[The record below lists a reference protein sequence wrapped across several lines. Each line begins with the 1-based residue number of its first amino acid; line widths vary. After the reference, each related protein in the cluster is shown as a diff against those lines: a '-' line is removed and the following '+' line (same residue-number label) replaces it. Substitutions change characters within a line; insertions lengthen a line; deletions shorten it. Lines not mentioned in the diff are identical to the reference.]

1 MFDDIVR
8 CSLVQTMQLFQIR
21 VESDPVCA
29 APLMRSRFTP
39 LTA

>member
-1 MFDDIVR
+1 MFDAMLR

-29 APLMRSRFTP
+29 APLMRRCFASFT
-39 LTA
+39 A